1 MRTVD
6 DLPTPALLLDLD
18 VLERNLRN
26 MSERAD
32 QLGVALRPHVKTHK
46 CLEVASGQRALGV
59 SGMTVSTL
67 YEARMFAE
75 HGFDDLTG
83 TSVIDAGALALSLD
97 PGPAHVGRRSFGRLY
112 DDYGKSRLRQNARIV
127 SLTQEHGV
135 VNDALPVGA
144 RTRILPNHS
153 CLTVACFEAF
163 FVVRG
168 DEILDSWKIWC
179 GR

>member
-59 SGMTVSTL
+59 SSMTVSTF
-67 YEARMFAE
+67 YEARMFAVRE
-75 HGFDDLTG
+75 
-83 TSVIDAGALALSLD
+83 AGD
-97 PGPAHVGRRSFGRLY
+97 PPRRRHRG
-112 DDYGKSRLRQNARIV
+112 SRLRQNARIV

-153 CLTVACFEAF
+153 CLTVSCFDAF

-168 DEILDSWKIWC
+168 DEILDSWKI
-179 GR
+179 